1 MSERWAE
8 MVKLIVRSLGEFGQ
22 NCTFLHTTIAF
33 ITVKESAWEGQVQN
47 MGFVI
52 FAKMGIK
59 DVDEQNMNPRKLLLL
74 EQTGLK
80 SKTSQKK

>member
-1 MSERWAE
+1 
-8 MVKLIVRSLGEFGQ
+8 MVKLIVCSLGELWQ
-22 NCTFLHTTIAF
+22 NCTDLHPTLAF
-33 ITVKESAWEGQVQN
+33 ITVNESAWEGQVQKL
-47 MGFVI
+47 GFVI
-52 FAKMGIK
+52 FAKKMGIK